1 MGGDL
6 EPVLVGSRREVAP
19 AIEEDGDLEA
29 VLAGVWREA
38 PATEVDSDLEA
49 ALGGTRFP
57 VLALVPATS
66 VDLGSQDVREF

>member
-1 MGGDL
+1 
-6 EPVLVGSRREVAP
+6 
-19 AIEEDGDLEA
+19 
-29 VLAGVWREA
+29 
-38 PATEVDSDLEA
+38 VDSDLEA